1 MGLPDTLDE
10 LEKFM
15 GELEKLF
22 SVDLDYPRSE
32 DAIFLDEEV
41 QKLKIL
47 REKESELLI
56 KLKDLGGKVDETSL
70 KKYIAQYDMLNS
82 PLARDPRFDLYNEEE
97 EQKIT
102 KLGTLSREI
111 LTLQD
116 ALREVLYKKPGIIPE
131 TIYQLKETVER
142 FNTHEQP
149 RIEKLLDDLDLT
161 VQESQKVLA
170 NANKSVENT
179 QEMLDEISKYKTP
192 IIIGLGITLLLLMA
206 IMVMLLVVLVKIAF
220 F

>member
-15 GELEKLF
+15 GEIEKLF

-47 REKESELLI
+47 REKESELLM
-56 KLKDLGGKVDETSL
+56 KLKDLGGEVDETSL

-111 LTLQD
+111 LTL
-116 ALREVLYKKPGIIPE
+116 
-131 TIYQLKETVER
+131 
-142 FNTHEQP
+142 
-149 RIEKLLDDLDLT
+149 
-161 VQESQKVLA
+161 
-170 NANKSVENT
+170 
-179 QEMLDEISKYKTP
+179 
-192 IIIGLGITLLLLMA
+192 
-206 IMVMLLVVLVKIAF
+206 
-220 F
+220 